1 MSEKR
6 RQWTGEQILAILK
19 RHLVEKVELSK
30 ICEEEQIQP
39 SQFYRWQ
46 AQLFAEGAAV
56 FQRKNGH
63 GERREHLDAL
73 ERIAGLEE
81 KISKKNEVLSELM
94 EEHVKLKKELGE
106 N

>member
-30 ICEEEQIQP
+30 TCEEEKIQP

-46 AQLFAEGAAV
+46 AQLFV
-56 FQRKNGH
+56 
-63 GERREHLDAL
+63 
-73 ERIAGLEE
+73 EE
-81 KISKKNEVLSELM
+81 AKPSPASIGQPLRA
-94 EEHVKLKKELGE
+94 
-106 N
+106 